1 MMRILDACAVIAYLR
16 NEEGADVVENALIK
30 RVGDVYDFMLFFKSF
45 NIFPIKA

>member
-16 NEEGADVVENALIK
+16 NEEGADVR

-45 NIFPIKA
+45 NLFPIKA